1 MKRRFV
7 SAAIAVS
14 VLHASSAWALDPS
27 AVQAYC
33 DALQAAAKQAQVNY
47 LTRYQPRTDPGQ
59 TFDSAISACLQYIA
73 SYKPGITLSIPSL
86 GDIQAILAKVAADLL
101 TRACQTAA
109 QQFQSAVNG
118 ALSEINQ
125 NTSTINTI
133 PGVNVSTGTSTGG
146 VTVQGTGAGGISN
159 AGSTISN
166 SIFNTLTK

>member
-1 MKRRFV
+1 MKRKFLNM
-7 SAAIAVS
+7 ALAVM
-14 VLHASSAWALDPS
+14 VCHAGSAWALDPT

-33 DALQAAAKQAQVNY
+33 DALQAASKQAQINY
-47 LTRYQPRTDPGQ
+47 VTRYQPRTDPGQ

-86 GDIQAILAKVAADLL
+86 GDIQAILAKAAADLL

-109 QQFQSAVNG
+109 QQFQTAVNG

-125 NTSTINTI
+125 SASTVNTI

-146 VTVQGTGAGGISN
+146 VTVQNTGAGGVST

-166 SIFNTLTK
+166 SIFNSLTK